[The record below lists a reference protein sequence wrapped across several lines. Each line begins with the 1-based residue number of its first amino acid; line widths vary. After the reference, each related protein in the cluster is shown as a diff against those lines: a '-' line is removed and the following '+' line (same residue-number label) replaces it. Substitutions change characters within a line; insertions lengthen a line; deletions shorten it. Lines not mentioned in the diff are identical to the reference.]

1 MTESDDTKLLN
12 RLSDNPERQN
22 PRGSFGSEGKA
33 VNCRNCGNKY
43 TAGHKQVCPAQ
54 GKSCNSCGK
63 LNHFS
68 KVCRSSAKPKP
79 RFPPQKRSKDQKRD
93 NRVHATSEETQDSS
107 DNEFTFTLSTNHNNN
122 LMEVIKTS
130 RGVVIVGKINKTDVI
145 LTLDSGATTN
155 ILDNATFDHIQ
166 NNGERIQLLP
176 TSIKIYPYDSKVPLP
191 VQGKFE
197 ACLCNGLTTTSA
209 MFYII

>member
-1 MTESDDTKLLN
+1 MQFLWKVKSFLESLPQFSETE
-12 RLSDNPERQN
+12 
-22 PRGSFGSEGKA
+22 
-33 VNCRNCGNKY
+33 
-43 TAGHKQVCPAQ
+43 AQ
-54 GKSCNSCGK
+54 IP
-63 LNHFS
+63 
-68 KVCRSSAKPKP
+68 VAEEI
-79 RFPPQKRSKDQKRD
+79 KRRD
-93 NRVHATSEETQDSS
+93 HATSEETQDSS

>member
-12 RLSDNPERQN
+12 CLSDNPERQN
-22 PRGSFGSEGKA
+22 LRGSFGSEGKA
-33 VNCRNCGNKY
+33 VNCWNCGNKY
-43 TAGHKQVCPAQ
+43 TAGHKQVCPVQ
-54 GKSCNSCGK
+54 SKSCNSSGK

-68 KVCRSSAKPKP
+68 KVCHSSAKPKP
-79 RFPPQKRSKDQKRD
+79 RFLPQKRSKDQKCD
-93 NRVHATSEETQDSS
+93 NCVHAMSEETQDSS
-107 DNEFTFTLSTNHNNN
+107 DNEFTFTLLTNHNN

-130 RGVVIVGKINKTDVI
+130 RGMVIVAKINKTDVK

-166 NNGERIQLLP
+166 NNGEHIQLLP